1 MTAAPSEP
9 TRPLAASTR
18 ANLEAAMHGEAY
30 ANLKYLRYADQAQA
44 AGKPELAKLFRASAN
59 VEANEHFDRE
69 AQALRLGST
78 NNVNLEDAMKGEH
91 YENVTMYVNFA
102 KEAEAAGDTKVAQM
116 FRQIAVDEGT
126 HYAAY
131 KAALAKLPVAKP
143 AAGAGPAIPGG
154 PAHQIGIVR

>member
-1 MTAAPSEP
+1 MIKSLIVAAAGAATIFAVSVTAAPSEP

-131 KAALAKLPVAKP
+131 KAALAKLP
-143 AAGAGPAIPGG
+143 
-154 PAHQIGIVR
+154 RR